1 MMFLKKLISNM
12 LKILNYK
19 KGGGS
24 MKKILYIFV
33 AILVSFTFI
42 GCTIEDETIENE
54 IVEEVKETYEI
65 STKDLGEYGKDVV
78 LNANTDLPATKRLYK
93 IPSGTY
99 EVSTDTDKF
108 ATFFI
113 VKDEIVNTG
122 DAPYIEEL
130 NYVSSQYT
138 LTNGE
143 NDLNGN
149 AKKNVIITINDDES
163 ISTQDGM
170 SYKLI
175 FKKQ

>member
-1 MMFLKKLISNM
+1 
-12 LKILNYK
+12 
-19 KGGGS
+19 

-33 AILVSFTFI
+33 ALLLSFALI
-42 GCTIEDETIENE
+42 GCSFEDETNANE
-54 IVEEVKETYEI
+54 IVDKEEIKEEISYEI
-65 STKDLGEYGKDVV
+65 ITDNLGDYGKDIV
-78 LNANTDLPATKRLYK
+78 LNANTDLPVTKRVYK

-113 VKDEIVNTG
+113 VKDKIANTG
-122 DAPYIEEL
+122 EAPYIEEL
-130 NYVSSQYT
+130 DYVSSQYT